1 MDKKKDIEDERVQ
14 KIAKKI
20 RQLRIEANYTS
31 AESFAYEHEINRVQ
45 YWRVENGT
53 NLTLKTLLKILD
65 IHKIS
70 LSDFFKEI

>member
-1 MDKKKDIEDERVQ
+1 MEKKEEIADERIQ
-14 KIAKKI
+14 TIAKKI

-31 AESFAYEHEINRVQ
+31 AESFAYDKDINRVQ